1 MRQITT
7 NAIPSTSDSVVSRIL
22 RDALKRIVGCAA
34 QRVKFTSTSHQAS
47 KVLEIEFPSGE
58 VYRYFGVPS
67 DVNRGLLTANS
78 AGRYFHEYIRDGYEY
93 VHVE

>member
-1 MRQITT
+1 VEGSDIRRTFISSSAMR
-7 NAIPSTSDSVVSRIL
+7 SVGY
-22 RDALKRIVGCAA
+22 D
-34 QRVKFTSTSHQAS
+34 QAS
-47 KVLEIEFPSGE
+47 KVLEIEFPSGG
-58 VYRYFGVPS
+58 VYRYYGVPS